1 MTIYSKTLTNSKS
14 KTSLARTSSPNT
26 LITAALIS
34 VLTLT
39 PTIVNAQN
47 YDLVAQDKTV
57 QHNEEIGFG
66 TGMVIGAILGGPVG
80 AFITGVA
87 GHLIVKNSNAENK
100 IETISTAYEK
110 EKQGNEMALAIYQE
124 KITGAEQAYQE
135 KLVALQSNYQKA
147 SLLQAQNLLMSLQF
161 STGSSEIKPHYK
173 EQVAA
178 LANIV
183 QQSPELRVELSGYTD
198 KQGSDELNQA
208 LSLARVNAIKNAL
221 IDHGVEAD
229 KINLFAYGEQQPVVA
244 SNEKEVS
251 FYDRRVVI
259 KLKSEMV
266 AVTPLDGDS
275 TQVANNF

>member
-1 MTIYSKTLTNSKS
+1 MTTYTTYTTKAASSK
-14 KTSLARTSSPNT
+14 T
-26 LITAALIS
+26 LITAALVS

-39 PTIVNAQN
+39 PTMTSAQS
-47 YDLVAQDKTV
+47 YQLTEQEKTAQHK
-57 QHNEEIGFG
+57 EEIGLG

-100 IETISTAYEK
+100 IETISTAYAK
-110 EKQGNEMALAIYQE
+110 EKQSNEMALALYQE
-124 KITGAEQAYQE
+124 KIAGAEQAYQ
-135 KLVALQSNYQKA
+135 KRLIALQANYQKT

-161 STGSSEIKPHYK
+161 STGSSEIKAHYK
-173 EQVAA
+173 EQVAS

-183 QQSPELRVELSGYTD
+183 QQSPELTVELSGYTD

-221 IDHGVEAD
+221 IDHGVAAD

-244 SNEKEVS
+244 SNDKEVS
-251 FYDRRVVI
+251 IYDRRVVI
-259 KLKSEMV
+259 KLKNEAM
-266 AVTPLDGDS
+266 AVTPLDEDS